1 MPVMNMDLLL
11 QRHALNLMNL
21 PNVVGVGK
29 GIKTVRGEDTGR
41 TAVVVLVEK
50 KLPERELARKQRVPK
65 LLGEIPTDVLEVG
78 EIRLLNRKGYNR
90 PAYPGMSVGHYKISA
105 GTIGALVKD
114 RRTGQPLILSN
125 NHVVANATDGYDGNA
140 RIGDPVLQPG
150 AHDGGTMDQIVG
162 YLERY
167 IPLRREF
174 TLASCRTAKAF
185 EKIANQMLRL
195 TGRDYHIALQK
206 GTPYENLVD
215 AAVVRPI
222 SMAAVGAEILEVG
235 KIKGIAEAQAGMRV
249 KKSGRTTGLTSGTVQ
264 VMQAT
269 LRVTISG
276 NQRGM
281 FTDQFVTTGMSRGGD
296 SGSLVLD
303 MNNNAVGL
311 LFAGSNTKTVCNR
324 IQHVMDML
332 QVDLF

>member
-1 MPVMNMDLLL
+1 
-11 QRHALNLMNL
+11 
-21 PNVVGVGK
+21 
-29 GIKTVRGEDTGR
+29 
-41 TAVVVLVEK
+41 
-50 KLPERELARKQRVPK
+50 
-65 LLGEIPTDVLEVG
+65 
-78 EIRLLNRKGYNR
+78 
-90 PAYPGMSVGHYKISA
+90 
-105 GTIGALVKD
+105 
-114 RRTGQPLILSN
+114 
-125 NHVVANATDGYDGNA
+125 
-140 RIGDPVLQPG
+140 
-150 AHDGGTMDQIVG
+150 MDQIVG

-185 EKIANQMLRL
+185 GKIANQMLRL
-195 TGRDYHIALQK
+195 TGRDYHIAMQK

-235 KIKGIAEAQAGMRV
+235 KIKGIAEAQASMRV